1 MMPADGHEEKIIE
14 IFSAEIIDHGDR

>member
-14 IFSAEIIDHGDR
+14 IVSAEIIDHGDR